1 LKVCCDITQAPSSKS
16 GSQSP
21 ATKGKAKPVSKG
33 IDFEI
38 FASKL
43 PEKDISKWWCSV
55 NSILQISLSLN
66 YLTQR

>member
-1 LKVCCDITQAPSSKS
+1 LKVCCGITQAPSSKS

-21 ATKGKAKPVSKG
+21 ATKGKAKPISKG
-33 IDFEI
+33 IDFEM

-55 NSILQISLSLN
+55 DSILQISLLLN
-66 YLTQR
+66 YR